1 MNYYD
6 NNKNN
11 QNGSTSSYN
20 GYRQVIRG
28 TKERVNSTDY
38 SQRCAACGRFFF
50 FDHDSN
56 RKVVVCPWFEHHH

>member
-6 NNKNN
+6 TKDAKNNKNTT
-11 QNGSTSSYN
+11 GYN
-20 GYRQVIRG
+20 GYYEVIQG
-28 TKERVNSTDY
+28 TRDRVKVTDY

-56 RKVVVCPWFEHHH
+56 RKVVVCPWCEHHH